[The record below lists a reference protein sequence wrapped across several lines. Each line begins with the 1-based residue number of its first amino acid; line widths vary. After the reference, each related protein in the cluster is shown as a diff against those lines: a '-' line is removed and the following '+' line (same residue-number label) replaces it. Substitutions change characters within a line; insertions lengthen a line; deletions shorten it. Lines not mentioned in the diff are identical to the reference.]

1 MKIKECPCCKGI
13 AKVTDKYPDP
23 SALTTNG
30 FQVICKECG
39 LQTCWWRFKKD
50 AIDNWNKRTP
60 IAQQQISGSADA
72 SPILK
77 TCENCHEYQAGCEN
91 YSGKVCERWVESF

>member
-1 MKIKECPCCKGI
+1 MSKGYKII
-13 AKVTDKYPDP
+13 LDYTLSDKWEDIKN
-23 SALTTNG
+23 LKWTTAE
-30 FQVICKECG
+30 VID
-39 LQTCWWRFKKD
+39 LLNNYFKKEEE
-50 AIDNWNKRTP
+50 KLT